1 MLLWIKWNK
10 ISTQTNYLS
19 LATTTPPHANPEVL
33 NFLTLVFKQQITIV
47 SNTKYTKK
55 KIPNSN
61 LNMLKKEKKKE
72 KGSNK
77 LDKQINTTNTWD
89 FLLGGGVAFE
99 FMRH

>member
-1 MLLWIKWNK
+1 MLLWIKSNQ

-19 LATTTPPHANPEVL
+19 LATTTPQHANPKVL

-47 SNTKYTKK
+47 SNTKYTTKY
-55 KIPNSN
+55 I
-61 LNMLKKEKKKE
+61 KKEKK